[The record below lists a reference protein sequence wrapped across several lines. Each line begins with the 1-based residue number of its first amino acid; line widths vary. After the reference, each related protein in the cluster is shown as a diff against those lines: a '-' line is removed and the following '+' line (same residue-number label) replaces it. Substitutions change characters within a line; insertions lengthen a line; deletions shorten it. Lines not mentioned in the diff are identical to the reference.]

1 MQTKY
6 IAGLTVIT
14 AFSLNAMAQSD
25 SIKSNLSPDRVVSI
39 GGDRDFTLR
48 ETTGAVSVIAGD
60 QINRRGAKNIGND
73 ILGQGNG
80 LQSLQGAGL
89 YAVENPTFYV
99 RGLQTL
105 NDNNS
110 PLIVVDGIERDI
122 NAISPEE
129 VESVYI
135 LKDAQATVLY
145 GVRGIN
151 GVIAINT
158 KRGKKNAREITVSYE
173 HGIRSNTHRPDF
185 VDGYTYGL
193 AINEGRANDG
203 LSPRYQSWELDAL
216 KSGKYPFLYPDVN
229 WVDETFRKSAP
240 TNKYTVQ
247 FRGGGDKVQ
256 YYAMINLLTANG
268 FIKNPN
274 TNDGYSTQD
283 KFSRGNVRM
292 NLDIEITPTTK
303 ARVNVFGTLSEQSRP
318 GNKADLWDMVYTV
331 PSAAFPIKAE
341 NGMWGGSSTWAGTLN
356 PVAQSTAAAYY
367 KNHDRSLFTDL
378 TLIQDLSPLVKGLS
392 AQVRVSYDNTANI
405 YENHSKEYQYA
416 VITPSWPEGA
426 SEPTFSIST
435 QGKDSAMG
443 SDAKASAWN
452 RYLHVDAGVNY
463 ENRFGDLSLYS
474 QLKWDYDYSDPNGIN
489 NTLYRQ
495 MISWYS
501 HLSYAD
507 RYLLDLT
514 LAETGSNRLAPHSKW
529 AFGPTVG
536 LGWVISNEDF
546 WPFENR
552 YLKLRATAGLIN
564 SDFIPKDKD
573 GNWVWS
579 YYTQAYV
586 QSGLTYPFNSG
597 WTSNFGQTALGQMAT
612 TDLGR
617 EKAYKYNIGID
628 ASPFEGLNL
637 SLDFYKERRNGIWVS
652 SAGKYTSMIGLEA
665 PYLSAG
671 VVDSKGLEISLDYA
685 RTVGDW
691 TFSLGGDFNWNT
703 NKIVDMLEEPRL
715 YPNLAQTGH
724 SVGQIYGLEAIGFF
738 KDEADIASSP
748 TQAFS
753 TVRPGDIKYRDING
767 DNIIDSNDE
776 IAIGRSDQCPEIFYN
791 FRLGAEWKGL
801 GIYGMFQGTGNYTAV
816 LKTKSMYWPLINNTT
831 ISRYV
836 YDNRWTPDHQD
847 ALFPA
852 LSSQSNANNYRT
864 STLWLR
870 DRSFLKL
877 RDLEVYYNLPKSFL
891 QNTLRVV
898 SDARLFVRATDLF
911 ATGDVPENDPECY
924 GIYPVNRS
932 FQFGIKVTF

>member
-331 PSAAFPIKAE
+331 S
-341 NGMWGGSSTWAGTLN
+341 
-356 PVAQSTAAAYY
+356 
-367 KNHDRSLFTDL
+367 
-378 TLIQDLSPLVKGLS
+378 DLS
-392 AQVRVSYDNTANI
+392 
-405 YENHSKEYQYA
+405 H
-416 VITPSWPEGA
+416 
-426 SEPTFSIST
+426 
-435 QGKDSAMG
+435 
-443 SDAKASAWN
+443 
-452 RYLHVDAGVNY
+452 
-463 ENRFGDLSLYS
+463 
-474 QLKWDYDYSDPNGIN
+474 
-489 NTLYRQ
+489 TL
-495 MISWYS
+495 
-501 HLSYAD
+501 
-507 RYLLDLT
+507 
-514 LAETGSNRLAPHSKW
+514 
-529 AFGPTVG
+529 
-536 LGWVISNEDF
+536 
-546 WPFENR
+546 
-552 YLKLRATAGLIN
+552 
-564 SDFIPKDKD
+564 
-573 GNWVWS
+573 
-579 YYTQAYV
+579 
-586 QSGLTYPFNSG
+586 
-597 WTSNFGQTALGQMAT
+597 
-612 TDLGR
+612 
-617 EKAYKYNIGID
+617 
-628 ASPFEGLNL
+628 
-637 SLDFYKERRNGIWVS
+637 
-652 SAGKYTSMIGLEA
+652 
-665 PYLSAG
+665 
-671 VVDSKGLEISLDYA
+671 
-685 RTVGDW
+685 
-691 TFSLGGDFNWNT
+691 
-703 NKIVDMLEEPRL
+703 
-715 YPNLAQTGH
+715 
-724 SVGQIYGLEAIGFF
+724 
-738 KDEADIASSP
+738 
-748 TQAFS
+748 
-753 TVRPGDIKYRDING
+753 
-767 DNIIDSNDE
+767 
-776 IAIGRSDQCPEIFYN
+776 
-791 FRLGAEWKGL
+791 
-801 GIYGMFQGTGNYTAV
+801 
-816 LKTKSMYWPLINNTT
+816 
-831 ISRYV
+831 
-836 YDNRWTPDHQD
+836 
-847 ALFPA
+847 
-852 LSSQSNANNYRT
+852 
-864 STLWLR
+864 
-870 DRSFLKL
+870 
-877 RDLEVYYNLPKSFL
+877 
-891 QNTLRVV
+891 
-898 SDARLFVRATDLF
+898 
-911 ATGDVPENDPECY
+911 
-924 GIYPVNRS
+924 
-932 FQFGIKVTF
+932 